1 MNSAK
6 DPVCGMN
13 VLQEQALLATYS
25 NRMFYFCS
33 DLCRRSFL
41 FNPERYIG
49 LLGQAGMVGPST
61 RRVAYFTMEVALDPD
76 TPTYSGG
83 LGVLAGDTLRSFADL
98 KIPAVGV
105 SLLYWNGYFEQKLD
119 EWGNQ
124 HEQPVS
130 WEPKERL
137 QLLPATVAVT
147 IEARIVII
155 QAWQY
160 DLVGVTGGQVPV
172 LLLDAN
178 HPDNAQQDRE
188 LSLWLYG
195 GDDRYRLAQEII
207 LGIGGIRMLQALGYI
222 AVERFHMNE
231 GHAAFLTLQLLRDS
245 TPAGSTE
252 WNFPAVRRHC
262 VFTTHTPVPAGHD
275 QFAYDLVR
283 HVMGDLLPLEVLQ
296 MLGGLD
302 QLNMTLL
309 GFNMSTSI
317 NGVAKR
323 HGEVSQQMFPAHV
336 IDSIT
341 NGVHSVTWTCESFQ
355 DLYDRSIPGWRT
367 DPFSLRYAIGISNQ
381 DIWNAHVEA
390 KARLLDEVSR
400 RTQQRLRLDAFTIG
414 FARRATLYK
423 RADLVLSAPHEL
435 IDMTKNAGALQII
448 FGGKA
453 HPKDEPGKEMIRRI
467 VQAAKQLERDVTI
480 LYLDN
485 YDMTL
490 ARLLTAG
497 VDLWLNTPQRPLE
510 ASGTSGMKAAHN
522 GVPSLSVLD
531 GWWLEGHI
539 EGVTG
544 WSIGSRTLAQEID
557 QNEEAR
563 ELYQKLRWTI
573 VPLYYQSRDRWI
585 DVMRHTIAFNVS
597 FFNTHR
603 MVQQYAANAYV

>member
-1 MNSAK
+1 MK

-13 VLQEQALLATYS
+13 VLPEQALPATYGD
-25 NRMFYFCS
+25 RTFYFCS
-33 DLCRRSFL
+33 DLCRRTFL
-41 FNPERYIG
+41 TDSEKYLRPLEPAGTIG
-49 LLGQAGMVGPST
+49 LST
-61 RRVAYFTMEVALDPD
+61 QRVAYFTMEVALDPAM
-76 TPTYSGG
+76 PTYSGG
-83 LGVLAGDTLRSFADL
+83 LGILAGDTLRSFADL

-124 HEQPVS
+124 QEQPVS
-130 WEPKERL
+130 WEPRGRL
-137 QLLPATVAVT
+137 HLLPATVAVA
-147 IEARIVII
+147 IEARTVIV

-160 DLVGVTGGQVPV
+160 ELVGVTGGQVPV

-178 HPDNAQQDRE
+178 RPDNAQQDRE

-207 LGIGGIRMLQALGYI
+207 LGIGGVRMLQALGYT

-231 GHAAFLTLQLLRDS
+231 GHAAFLTLQLLRES

-252 WNFPAVRRHC
+252 WDFPAVRRRC

-275 QFAYDLVR
+275 QFGYDLVHR
-283 HVMGDLLPLEVLQ
+283 VMGDLFPLEVLQ
-296 MLGGLD
+296 MLGGQD
-302 QLNMTLL
+302 RLNMTLL

-341 NGVHSVTWTCESFQ
+341 NGIHSVTWTSESFQ
-355 DLYDRSIPGWRT
+355 ELYDRSIPGWRI
-367 DPFSLRYAIGISNQ
+367 DPFSLRYAISVSNQ
-381 DIWNAHVEA
+381 EIWNAHLKA
-390 KARLLDEVSR
+390 KARLLEEVNR
-400 RTQQRLRLDAFTIG
+400 RTQQRLSLDTFTIG
-414 FARRATLYK
+414 FARRATVYK
-423 RADLVLSAPHEL
+423 RADMIVSTPREL
-435 IDMTKNAGALQII
+435 IDVAKKAGPLQII
-448 FGGKA
+448 FAGKA
-453 HPKDEPGKEMIRRI
+453 HPKDEPGKDMIRQI

-490 ARLLTAG
+490 AGLMTAG

-522 GVPSLSVLD
+522 GVPSLSILD

-544 WSIGSRTLAQEID
+544 WSIGSRTLVQVAEQV
-557 QNEEAR
+557 EEAR

-573 VPLYYQSRDRWI
+573 VPMYYQSRDRWI
-585 DVMRHTIAFNVS
+585 DVMRHTIAFNAS